1 MFGEENTQPALTVH
15 DYWQILVRRRWWL
28 IGPLFACWLLAW
40 GGSRFL
46 PSVYRSE
53 TLILVEQQK
62 VPEQYVMANVTVDL
76 QEQLQSMTQQILSRT
91 RLEHIIEKFHLYTGQ
106 RQRLGPDGLVD
117 QMRKDIQI
125 QLVEAPGKRGQL
137 TAFRIIYSAPTPT
150 LAQQVATQLTS
161 LFIDENIQEQSQR
174 AENTTD
180 FLSSELN
187 NARAGLAEQEAKV
200 KQFKTRYLGELPSQ
214 MDGNVHVLSSLQE
227 RYHNLSETVNRA
239 QEQRLYMESLLA
251 QYHAVRTG
259 GETGA
264 DTLPSIERELSRMKA
279 DLSDMQTRYTEKHPD
294 VIRLKGLIAKTE
306 KLKSDL
312 AAQMAK
318 PPAEGGQKPPAS
330 TSDLQAMAPMLQLE
344 GQLKA
349 NEREIQD
356 ARHEM
361 QELQTQIAAYQ
372 SRLNVTP
379 IREQQLTDLTR
390 DYDQSKANYDSLLK
404 KHMQSQLATNLEK
417 RQQGNGFRI
426 IDPPSFAHKPYSPNR
441 VRFSLLGLIAG
452 FLAGFGLLFLS
463 EFLDDHIREEGEIT
477 RMTNVRVLAGIPHL
491 STPADERKQHRRRL
505 LEWCGAGFIFVVMV
519 CGNVFTIY
527 RG

>member
-1 MFGEENTQPALTVH
+1 MFEQENTRPALTVH
-15 DYWQILVRRRWWL
+15 DYWQVLLRRRWWL
-28 IGPLFACWLLAW
+28 IGSLFCCWLLAW
-40 GGSRFL
+40 GASRLL

-62 VPEQYVMANVTVDL
+62 VPEQYVTANVSIDL

-91 RLEHIIEKFHLYTGQ
+91 RLERIIEKFHLYTNQ
-106 RQRLGPDGLVD
+106 RKRLGPDGLVD

-150 LAQQVATQLTS
+150 LAQQIATQLTS

-187 NARAGLAEQEAKV
+187 SARTSLAEQEAKV

-214 MDGNVHVLSSLQE
+214 MDGNVHILSGLQE
-227 RYHNLSETVNRA
+227 RYHNFAQALNRA
-239 QEQRLYMESLLA
+239 QEQRLYMETLLS
-251 QYHAVRTG
+251 QYRAARTG

-264 DTLPSIERELSRMKA
+264 NTLPSVERELSKMKA
-279 DLSDMQTRYTEKHPD
+279 DLADMQTRYTEKHPD

-306 KLKSDL
+306 KLKSDIE
-312 AAQMAK
+312 AEMAK
-318 PPAEGGQKPPAS
+318 PPGDDGKKSPGS
-330 TSDLQAMAPMLQLE
+330 SSDLQTMAPMLQLE

-349 NEREIQD
+349 NEQEIQD
-356 ARHEM
+356 ARREM
-361 QELQTQIAAYQ
+361 QALQTQIAAYQ
-372 SRLNVTP
+372 SRLNTTP

-390 DYDQSKANYDSLLK
+390 DYEQSKANYDSLLK
-404 KHMQSQLATNLEK
+404 KQMQSQLATNLEK
-417 RQQGNGFRI
+417 RQQGKGFRI
-426 IDPPSFAHKPYSPNR
+426 IDPPSLAHKPFSPDR

-452 FLAGFGLLFLS
+452 LLAGFGLVFLS
-463 EFLDDHIREEGEIT
+463 EFLDDRIREEEDIT

-491 STPADERKQHRRRL
+491 TTPADERRKHRRRF
-505 LEWCGAGFIFVVMV
+505 LEWCGAVLIFIVMA
-519 CGNVFTIY
+519 CANVFTFY